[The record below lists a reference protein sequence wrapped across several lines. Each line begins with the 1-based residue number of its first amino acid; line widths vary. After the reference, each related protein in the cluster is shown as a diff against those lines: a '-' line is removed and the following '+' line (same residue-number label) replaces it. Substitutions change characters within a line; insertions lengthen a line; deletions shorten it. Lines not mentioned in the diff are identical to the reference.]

1 MAYAATT
8 NVAVSKTKGEIDG
21 LLRKHRA
28 GGFGIFEEATRA
40 MLVFEMADRRIVFHL
55 PLPNQMDKQF
65 IMTERGKTR
74 TADAAMASWEQACRS
89 RWRALFLC
97 IKAKL
102 ESIESGIESFED
114 AFLAHIQMPDGHSVS
129 EHVRPRI
136 AQAYESGS
144 MQPLLPSPS
153 KAGAQ

>member
-8 NVAVSKTKGEIDG
+8 SVSVSKTKGEIDG

-28 GGFGIFEEATRA
+28 TGFGVFEEQIRA
-40 MLVFEMADRRIVFHL
+40 VLVFEMAARRIVFHL

-74 TADAAMASWEQACRS
+74 TADSAMAAWEQACRS

-102 ESIESGIESFED
+102 ESVEAGIESFEES
-114 AFLAHIQMPDGHSVS
+114 FLAHIQMPDGQTVS
-129 EHVRPRI
+129 QHVRPRI
-136 AQAYESGS
+136 AQAYETGS
-144 MQPLLPSPS
+144 MQPLLPAP
-153 KAGAQ
+153 KGGE